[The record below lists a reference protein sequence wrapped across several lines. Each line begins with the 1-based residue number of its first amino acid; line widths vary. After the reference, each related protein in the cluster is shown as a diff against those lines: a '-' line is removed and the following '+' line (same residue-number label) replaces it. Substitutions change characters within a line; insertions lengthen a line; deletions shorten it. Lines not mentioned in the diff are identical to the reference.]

1 MHSTSGGG
9 AYRAGHA
16 VGEAE
21 GVAAAAAGIDGKPLG
36 MPGKRMD
43 RRSPFFI
50 GMTAAAGV
58 AVTIVVAEVVLA
70 ASHVLLLIGIAL
82 FLAVGLEPVTGRLAR
97 RMPRAL
103 AAAVVVVAGL
113 AFFGGALAA
122 AAVPLS
128 DQFAQLVDGVP
139 RYLAQLR
146 DHSTLLGQLNQRFD
160 LEAGLRSVPLAD
172 VATTV
177 VGLVGDALI
186 VVVLSTYFVAGFPRI
201 RTALY
206 RMAPRSRRPRVILIG
221 DAVFK
226 KVGAYLFGNVVVS
239 LIAGV
244 LTFAWLWSFD
254 VPYPLVLAL
263 LVAVL
268 DLVPVAGSVAAGVGT
283 SLVAL
288 TVSVPVCLATA
299 GFFVGYRVLEDYL
312 LLPKIVGRAVRI
324 PALVTIVAVLL
335 GFELL
340 GVVGAFVAVPV
351 AAAALLIGREVAL
364 HRLDRA

>member
-1 MHSTSGGG
+1 MHSTSGRG
-9 AYRAGHA
+9 AHRAGHA

-21 GVAAAAAGIDGKPLG
+21 GAAAAVAGGDGKAFG
-36 MPGKRMD
+36 RPGKRMN

-58 AVTIVVAEVVLA
+58 AVTIAVAEVVLA

-113 AFFGGALAA
+113 AFFGGAVTA

-128 DQFAQLVDGVP
+128 DQVGQLVERGP
-139 RYLAQLR
+139 AYLDQLR
-146 DHSTLLGQLNQRFD
+146 DRGTLLGQLNQKFD
-160 LEAGLRSVPLAD
+160 IEVAVRSVHLAD
-172 VATTV
+172 VAKSV
-177 VGLVGDALI
+177 AGLVGDVVI
-186 VVVLSTYFVAGFPRI
+186 VVVLSTYFVAAFPRV

-244 LTFAWLWSFD
+244 LAFAWLWSFD

-268 DLVPVAGSVAAGVGT
+268 DLVPVAGSAAAGVGT

-324 PALVTIVAVLL
+324 PALVTVVAVLL

-340 GVVGAFVAVPV
+340 GVVGAFVAVPI
-351 AAAALLIGREVAL
+351 AAAALLVVREVAV
-364 HRLDRA
+364 HRLDHA